1 VQLQKH
7 EKRLGFAEENL
18 QDAGDDFKKI
28 EKAIGETNA
37 QLVGDA
43 LATQA
48 ELNNLRGAMST
59 TVEEIYSLLSK
70 MKLAQQKLPKV
81 SVVSNPFCFTET
93 VVLSRK
99 TPGTMFVMDCTN
111 TLYRMG
117 GTGLLTPCAT
127 INGHFLGMVVDASDN
142 IYYSSLDYINDTIKY
157 PTPAIYRVLNDGR
170 PFNVDSAT
178 MYVDLTGVMV
188 YPAGMCISGN
198 YIYVA
203 DSGGNTIAKV
213 DMTTGKVVN
222 PAFITLSP
230 PNNPTMDPTK
240 SVTANAA
247 LPAFN
252 MYGGNHCNLTVDASG
267 NFIVLCGI
275 DNDYNNT
282 TVAKYD
288 ANGKFVANLATTVDG
303 LSAPIGVAV
312 GANGKIYVSNQNGT
326 TVSVLSPK

>member
-1 VQLQKH
+1 MGLTTDASGNVYVCDGGNN
-7 EKRLGFAEENL
+7 RLVKVDPRGHAQVMNATIVT
-18 QDAGDDFKKI
+18 DACGNPLSFPTPKMLDVSH
-28 EKAIGETNA
+28 N
-37 QLVGDA
+37 V
-43 LATQA
+43 
-48 ELNNLRGAMST
+48 M
-59 TVEEIYSLLSK
+59 SK
-70 MKLAQQKLPKV
+70 MKIAKQKLPKV

-99 TPGTMFVMDCTN
+99 TPGTMFVMDGTN

-117 GTGLLTPCAT
+117 GGGLLTPCAT
-127 INGHFLGMVVDASDN
+127 INGHFLGMAVDANDN

-178 MYVDLTGVMV
+178 MYIDLTGIMV
-188 YPAGMCISGN
+188 YPAGMCISGSHL
-198 YIYVA
+198 YVG

-213 DMTTGKVVN
+213 DLTTGKVVN

-230 PNNPTMDPTK
+230 PNNPSFDPTK

-247 LPAFN
+247 LPTFN
-252 MYGGNHCNLTVDASG
+252 PYGGNHCNLTVDAAG

-275 DNDYNNT
+275 DGDYNNT

-288 ANGKFVANLATTVDG
+288 ANGKFVANLATTADG
-303 LSAPIGVAV
+303 LNGPIGVAA
-312 GANGKIYVSNQNGT
+312 GANGKIYVSNQNSNN
-326 TVSVLSPK
+326 VSVISPK